1 MLSHELRKEL
11 IWKYSK
17 IYDKDF
23 IFEHLDGWSWLIDR
37 LSKYLQ
43 HLTDQQNMPQVKAIQ
58 VKEKFGTLRF
68 YYEGG
73 NEAAHKT
80 IHFVEWLSSYICE
93 RCGSTWATLHDKNGW
108 FMTRCQHCIWEQA
121 GEDK

>member
-11 IWKYSK
+11 IWKYPK

-37 LSKYLQ
+37 LSLYLQ
-43 HLTDQQNMPQVKAIQ
+43 YLTDHRNVPQVEAAQ

-68 YYEGG
+68 YYDGG
-73 NEAAHKT
+73 NEMAEYA
-80 IHFVEWLSSYICE
+80 IRFAEWLSGYVCE
-93 RCGSTWATLHDKNGW
+93 KCGSYWAYVHDKDGW
-108 FMTRCQHCIWEQA
+108 YMTRCQRCLWDQNE
-121 GEDK
+121 GDE